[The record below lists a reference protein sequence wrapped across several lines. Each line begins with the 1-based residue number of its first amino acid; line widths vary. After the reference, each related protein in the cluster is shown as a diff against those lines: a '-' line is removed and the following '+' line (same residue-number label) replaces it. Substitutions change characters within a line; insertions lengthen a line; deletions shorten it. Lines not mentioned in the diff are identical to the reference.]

1 MLNLSQSRIGQI
13 AVVCKDV
20 ARGSA
25 FYRDVLGLRHLF
37 DAGPSLSFF
46 DCSGVR
52 LMLSTAEGA
61 ESRFDHPGS
70 MLYFFVSDIEGVQRD
85 LAAKGV
91 EFFEQPH
98 MIARLPDR
106 DVWLT
111 AFNDSEGNPMG
122 IMEERKHS
130 A

>member
-1 MLNLSQSRIGQI
+1 MLNLSQSRIGQVAI
-13 AVVCKDV
+13 VCRDV

-25 FYRDVLGLRHLF
+25 FYRDTLGLRHLF
-37 DAGPSLSFF
+37 DAGPNLAFF
-46 DCSGVR
+46 DCGGVR
-52 LMLSTAEGA
+52 LMLTTVERP
-61 ESRFDHPGS
+61 EDDHAGS

-91 EFFEQPH
+91 AFFEQPR

-122 IMEERKHS
+122 IMEERKRS
-130 A
+130 E